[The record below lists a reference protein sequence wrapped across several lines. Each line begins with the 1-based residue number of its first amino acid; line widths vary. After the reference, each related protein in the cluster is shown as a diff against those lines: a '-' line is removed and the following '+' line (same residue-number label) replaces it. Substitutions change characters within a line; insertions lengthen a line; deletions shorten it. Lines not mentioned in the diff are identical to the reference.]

1 MEDFP
6 VKSPCPT
13 GPVSCIVRSWMNIAC
28 CFIVG
33 YANPGYV
40 YPEVKKQIRKIYLTH
55 DVDSPT
61 LYRSWKG
68 LIRSIRDRRGL
79 YKSFQGKFGTLEKD
93 PFYTFPWFFRQNSI
107 LQDLIGK
114 EQCHPILFI
123 RNGGKA
129 KHDKPHYDL
138 RNKDIRK
145 LIKSALEHNVTIGLH
160 SSYQA
165 GTTPSLIR
173 KEKTGLEDHIGKK
186 CSVQPSSF
194 LGYPGTGRYG
204 PNRGCWVTDDSPWG
218 MPMSPDSG

>member
-1 MEDFP
+1 M
-6 VKSPCPT
+6 S
-13 GPVSCIVRSWMNIAC
+13 
-28 CFIVG
+28 
-33 YANPGYV
+33 
-40 YPEVKKQIRKIYLTH
+40 IR
-55 DVDSPT
+55 DSSPT

-79 YKSFQGKFGTLEKD
+79 YKSFQGKFGTLDKD

-173 KEKTGLEDHIGKK
+173 KEKTGLEDHIGKN
-186 CSVQPSSF
+186 VRFNRHHF
-194 LGYPGTGRYG
+194 LAIREPEDMDQIEAAG
-204 PNRGCWVTDDSPWG
+204 VTDDFTMGYADAVSYTHLTSYTFLYPFG
-218 MPMSPDSG
+218 YHCNRLCNSTATSLTVVLQQA